1 MHSLQSPV
9 RAGPDSGHGQ
19 FFRAR
24 LLVLDSDQIS
34 KVVDQMDKETQDIRQ
49 EAIKMAWYM
58 RGGISYEQAL
68 QLSMSER
75 TAISGLIKE
84 NLETTKKTGL
94 PFF

>member
-1 MHSLQSPV
+1 M
-9 RAGPDSGHGQ
+9 
-19 FFRAR
+19 
-24 LLVLDSDQIS
+24 
-34 KVVDQMDKETQDIRQ
+34 VDQMDKEANDVRQ
-49 EAIKMAWYM
+49 EAIKVAWYM
-58 RGGISYEQAL
+58 RGGISYDQAL

>member
-1 MHSLQSPV
+1 MHSLQSSVPT
-9 RAGPDSGHGQ
+9 GPDLGHGQ

-49 EAIKMAWYM
+49 EAIKVAWYM

-84 NLETTKKTGL
+84 NLETTKRTGL